1 MSVIALAIIVVFAMW
16 IAGIG
21 LFALVRPTS
30 ARAKI
35 AQFATN
41 WQVNL
46 IEQLGRGAAG
56 AALVIRAPDAL
67 TPVAFTWAGLPIKGK
82 THQGRS
88 KVISPFWPPFWRV
101 ARSAVGAYQTS
112 QPLRKC
118 LIGNN

>member
-56 AALVIRAPDAL
+56 AALVIRVNRTHERFTPPPVVLGRADRRLAPEA
-67 TPVAFTWAGLPIKGK
+67 
-82 THQGRS
+82 
-88 KVISPFWPPFWRV
+88 
-101 ARSAVGAYQTS
+101 
-112 QPLRKC
+112 
-118 LIGNN
+118 